1 VSRPTVLLTGA
12 TGFLGSHMLE
22 ALLEKKYKVV
32 VLKRYDSDLWRISS
46 FKSQAEF
53 IDIDKTS
60 LKDVFVNY
68 KVDVIIHMATLY
80 KKYEELSDINEMT
93 CSNVTF
99 PAAVLSEGV
108 KYGVKGFLNTGTF
121 FEYDCSKQP
130 VGENAPAKAFNFYAK
145 TKLDFEAIL
154 KKYAG
159 KICINTFKIFTP
171 FGEKDNPKL
180 VDSIIKKSLTNQEIV
195 LSEGLQK
202 LDLIYVKDAVNAF
215 INSITRMETI
225 FFVPEYETFNLG
237 SGAPLSIRD
246 IVSLVEES
254 LGYRINVSWGDS
266 SETDIRVAYAD
277 IEKAKRFLRWEPYHG
292 VRAGISNCIKYYR
305 NLDRI

>member
-1 VSRPTVLLTGA
+1 MSRLTILLTGA

-22 ALLEKKYKVV
+22 ALLKKNYKVI
-32 VLKRYDSDLWRISS
+32 VLKRYNSDLWRISS
-46 FKSQAEF
+46 FKGQAEF
-53 IDIDKTS
+53 FDIDKIS
-60 LKDVFVNY
+60 LKDVFASH

-80 KKYEELSDINEMT
+80 KKYEELSDINEMVDA
-93 CSNVTF
+93 NVTF
-99 PAAVLSEGV
+99 PAELLSEGV
-108 KYGVKGFLNTGTF
+108 KHGVRGFLNAGTF

-130 VGENAPAKAFNFYAK
+130 VDENAPAQAFNFYAK

-154 KKYAG
+154 KTYAK

-180 VDSIIKKSLTNQEIV
+180 IASIIKKSLANQQIV

-202 LDLIYVKDAVNAF
+202 LDFIYAKDAVSAF
-215 INSITRMETI
+215 ISGIKRMENISFT
-225 FFVPEYETFNLG
+225 PEYETFNLG
-237 SGAPLSIRD
+237 SGDPLSIRD

-254 LGYRINVSWGDS
+254 LGHRINVSWGDFS
-266 SETDIRVAYAD
+266 KKDIKVAYAD
-277 IEKAKRFLRWEPYHG
+277 ITKAKDFLNWEPYYG
-292 VRAGISNCIKYYR
+292 VRVGLSKCIKYYQ